1 MRRIAN
7 VAGPRSQR
15 GWIGLVVILLALV
28 VVAWLAR
35 DALRAY
41 GLSGAA
47 SADGGRAGA
56 RPRAERL
63 VPGAVPG
70 ETETGHAP
78 VAPATPL
85 ERARG
90 VEATL
95 QRDADERARRI
106 DDATK

>member
-7 VAGPRSQR
+7 VAGPGSQR

-47 SADGGRAGA
+47 SA
-56 RPRAERL
+56 RPGAERL
-63 VPGAVPG
+63 VPGAVSG
-70 ETETGHAP
+70 EMETRSAP
-78 VAPATPL
+78 AAPATPL

-106 DDATK
+106 DDAAK